1 MLCPNGTMP
10 PGKGSRFVGV
20 AEEYLRHKAARLEE
34 RMRSLEDALAILQ
47 ANTSTQP
54 HPLLTKIWS
63 NEEADIGSSV
73 DTTPMT
79 AESNIHGPMDA
90 LGSLHLHGNPESG
103 ATFFFGPSG
112 GSESLLLTEN
122 RIVPETSSSLTETQE
137 IEVDYLPP
145 HISKLDQAFPFTPPG
160 LPRERM
166 QETIESYLP
175 EIQRAVSLCE
185 TFLKSLSWTLQIVS
199 RQQIIDDLIP
209 LIYRPRIKSSKRP
222 PYCPHDLALLFS
234 VLAVGALVDP
244 TLPPYN
250 AEARHYQRL
259 ARAALCLQSVFSERS
274 IVTIK
279 VLHLMSMYYGMS
291 GVESNVELCYSFLNF
306 AGQVALQIGFHN
318 DPSRWGFEG
327 KEAYERRSYFWAL
340 FSQTLWQSLTIG
352 RPPVIMP
359 AVVDCKIPSDFDEAT
374 YQLGEIPITF
384 GNWSSRYTMECLAP
398 VIEVTQA
405 VKPPNYQTI
414 LELDRKIRE
423 FSVSASPDSPH
434 SDRTSMEMRAFAQS
448 RYREFT
454 LMFLHR
460 GFFAQAM
467 GDFPSDPLRSP
478 VGRSFMVAYQCA
490 CELITATINIFELQP
505 VLCSR
510 MWRIWSHTFSS
521 AVIVGTVAI
530 RRLGIKLDP
539 DPFDHLEKACLLYRD
554 AAQTCSRAKKAL
566 PVLLRLYQKAVHV
579 RMDPLQYTSHKPPLR
594 PSESVDEPDELE
606 VFGGRTLLVTKLS
619 EKVSGSSQHP
629 IQLASS
635 TATRN
640 SPQNQRND
648 YQPHLI
654 NISEIQD
661 YAPVEGAIRLPELEF
676 FQQEMSGP
684 LYARSLRTP
693 SLHGPQRGQSGDL
706 MLEDKWSSFV
716 YDASLPLGYSHL
728 GPQAR

>member
-20 AEEYLRHKAARLEE
+20 AEEYLRHKAAKLEE
-34 RMRSLEDALAILQ
+34 RMRSLEEALAILQ
-47 ANTSTQP
+47 VNTSTQP

-63 NEEADIGSSV
+63 NEEADIGTGV
-73 DTTPMT
+73 DTTPT
-79 AESNIHGPMDA
+79 TGESNLHGLIDA
-90 LGSLHLHGNPESG
+90 IGSLHVDGDPESG
-103 ATFFFGPSG
+103 TTSFFGPSG
-112 GSESLLLTEN
+112 GSESLLLAEK
-122 RIVPETSSSLTETQE
+122 RVYPETPSSLTETQE

-145 HISKLDQAFPFTPPG
+145 HINKLNQDFPFTPPG
-160 LPRERM
+160 FHKRHM

-175 EIQRAVSLCE
+175 QIQRTISLCE
-185 TFLKSLSWTLQIVS
+185 TFLKSLSWTFQIVS

-209 LIYRPRIKSSKRP
+209 LIYRPGIKSSERP
-222 PYCPHDLALLFS
+222 RYCPHDLALLFS

-244 TLPPYN
+244 ALPPYN

-274 IVTIK
+274 MITIK
-279 VLHLMSMYYGMS
+279 VLHLMSVYYGMS
-291 GVESNVELCYSFLNF
+291 GLESNTELCYSFLNL

-352 RPPVIMP
+352 RPPVILP
-359 AVVDCKIPSDFDEAT
+359 AVVDCKIPSDFEEAT
-374 YQLGEIPITF
+374 YRLGEIPITF
-384 GNWSSRYTMECLAP
+384 GNWSSRYTRECLAP
-398 VIEVTQA
+398 VIEATQA

-423 FSVSASPDSPH
+423 FSVPISPDSPH
-434 SDRTSMEMRAFAQS
+434 SDRTPLEMRDFAQS

-460 GFFAQAM
+460 GFFAQAI

-490 CELITATINIFELQP
+490 CSLVSVTINIFRLQP

-539 DPFDHLEKACLLYRD
+539 DPFDHLEKACSLYRD

-566 PVLLRLYQKAVHV
+566 PILLRLYHKAVQA
-579 RMDPLQYTSHKPPLR
+579 RMDPLQHANRKPPLR
-594 PSESVDEPDELE
+594 SSESEDEPDELE
-606 VFGGRTLLVTKLS
+606 VFGGRTLLVTKS
-619 EKVSGSSQHP
+619 KKVSWSARHS

-635 TATRN
+635 TATQH
-640 SPQNQRND
+640 SPPNQRND
-648 YQPHLI
+648 YQSHLS
-654 NISEIQD
+654 NIPEIQD
-661 YAPVEGAIRLPELEF
+661 YALGEGAIGLPELEYF
-676 FQQEMSGP
+676 HQEMSGP
-684 LYARSLRTP
+684 SYPRSLCAP
-693 SLHGPQRGQSGDL
+693 SLHGLQQGQQGAL
-706 MLEDKWSSFV
+706 MLEDRWSSFV

-728 GPQAR
+728 NPQAR

>member
-1 MLCPNGTMP
+1 MP

-20 AEEYLRHKAARLEE
+20 AEEYLRHKAIKLEE

-47 ANTSTQP
+47 VNTSTQP

-63 NEEADIGSSV
+63 NEEADSGSSV
-73 DTTPMT
+73 DTTPTM
-79 AESNIHGPMDA
+79 AESNSQGLIDA
-90 LGSLHLHGNPESG
+90 LGTLHLDGDPESG
-103 ATFFFGPSG
+103 TTRFFGPSG
-112 GSESLLLTEN
+112 GSESLLLTGK
-122 RIVPETSSSLTETQE
+122 RIIPETPTSLSETQE

-145 HISKLDQAFPFTPPG
+145 HISKLDHAFPFPPPG
-160 LPRERM
+160 LPKEHLR
-166 QETIESYLP
+166 ETIESYLP
-175 EIQRAVSLCE
+175 DIRRAVSLCE
-185 TFLKSLSWTLQIVS
+185 TFLKSLSWTFQIVS

-209 LIYRPRIKSSKRP
+209 LIYRLGIKSSKQP
-222 PYCPHDLALLFS
+222 HYGPHDLALLFS
-234 VLAVGALVDP
+234 VLAVGALFDP
-244 TLPPYN
+244 ALPPYN
-250 AEARHYQRL
+250 SEARHYQKL
-259 ARAALCLQSVFSERS
+259 ARAALGLQSIFSKRS

-291 GVESNVELCYSFLNF
+291 GVESNAELCYSFLNL

-327 KEAYERRSYFWAL
+327 REAYERRSYFWAL

-352 RPPVIMP
+352 RPPAIMP
-359 AVVDCKIPSDFDEAT
+359 AVVDCKIPGEFDEAT
-374 YQLGEIPITF
+374 YRLGEIPITF
-384 GNWSSRYTMECLAP
+384 GSWSSRFTAECLAP
-398 VIEVTQA
+398 VVEATQA

-423 FSVSASPDSPH
+423 FSVPVSPHSPH
-434 SDRTSMEMRAFAQS
+434 SDREPTDMRTFAQS

-490 CELITATINIFELQP
+490 CALIAVTIDTFELQP
-505 VLCSR
+505 MLCSR

-539 DPFDHLEKACLLYRD
+539 DPFDQLEKACSLYRN

-566 PVLLRLYQKAVHV
+566 PILLRLYQKAVHA
-579 RMDPLQYTSHKPPLR
+579 RMDPLQHASHKPPSR
-594 PSESVDEPDELE
+594 SSGSEDEPDELE

-619 EKVSGSSQHP
+619 KNVSWSPQHP

-635 TATRN
+635 TATQN
-640 SPQNQRND
+640 SSPNQRND
-648 YQPHLI
+648 YQSHLI
-654 NISEIQD
+654 NI
-661 YAPVEGAIRLPELEF
+661 PVIRDSALGEGAVGLPELEF
-676 FQQEMSGP
+676 FHPEIPGP
-684 LYARSLRTP
+684 SYSRSLCAP
-693 SLHGPQRGQSGDL
+693 SLHGLQQGQQGDL
-706 MLEDKWSSFV
+706 MLDDKWSSFV